1 MTTSPLILLARPILS
16 LGQRIERVFHLR
28 HLLLLCL
35 SEKRGELKDFRLG
48 LLSIHSYYSAAALC
62 CLKNTILIFYRI
74 KTSKN
79 HQNIQCET
87 ALIKSKDP
95 ISRLREASMG
105 SLPNT
110 QKMRNGF
117 IKKKE
122 LMNQDFRSTA
132 IIIIRNI

>member
-62 CLKNTILIFYRI
+62 
-74 KTSKN
+74 
-79 HQNIQCET
+79 
-87 ALIKSKDP
+87 
-95 ISRLREASMG
+95 
-105 SLPNT
+105 
-110 QKMRNGF
+110 
-117 IKKKE
+117 
-122 LMNQDFRSTA
+122 
-132 IIIIRNI
+132 